1 MAKISARGAT
11 KIAQANKEWR
21 DEDGYDHRQ
30 RIALRS
36 DGALLRA
43 HDLRSPSMREAYGS
57 RGWNR
62 GGYSIALHEV
72 SLMDFHAHADKHG
85 YTLKP

>member
-11 KIAQANKEWR
+11 KIAQANREWQ
-21 DEDGYDHRQ
+21 DEDGYDHRI

-36 DGALLRA
+36 DGAMLRA
-43 HDLRSPSMREAYGS
+43 HDLRSPAMREAYGS

-62 GGYSIALHEV
+62 GGYSIALRHQDID
-72 SLMDFHAHADKHG
+72 LFRAYAARRG
-85 YTLKP
+85 FTLKA